1 MNYFRISE
9 HILKIYINGD
19 IMNFRTDLACEL
31 KTDLNKKTGG
41 VSAKEEKYGEIII
54 NTITVENEIG
64 ERLLGKPKGTYYTF
78 TLPEYSENSTDNIT
92 VKLICTRLRHLLPKK
107 QGTVLVVGLGNRDI
121 TPDAL
126 GPFASKNV
134 LATRHIRSEILA
146 ENDFEDLK
154 PVAVLAPG
162 VLGKTG
168 IETLE
173 IIKGAV
179 NTVKPSA
186 VIVIDAF
193 AARSAERLGKTVQ
206 LASSGICPGSGV
218 GNSRKAVTRES
229 LGVPVISIGVPT
241 VVDALT
247 LAGDAAGENA
257 NLPQSISEMF
267 VTPREIDL
275 IIERSA
281 KIISESINA
290 ALQPAYT
297 IDEIN
302 DLL

>member
-1 MNYFRISE
+1 
-9 HILKIYINGD
+9 
-19 IMNFRTDLACEL
+19 MNFRTDLACEL

-41 VSAKEEKYGEIII
+41 VSAKEEKFGEIII

-78 TLPEYSENSTDNIT
+78 TLPEFLESETENIT
-92 VKLICTRLRHLLPKK
+92 VKLICSRLKSLLPKNT
-107 QGTVLVVGLGNRDI
+107 GTVLVVGLGNRDI

-134 LATRHIRSEILA
+134 LATRHIKSELPA
-146 ENDFEDLK
+146 ESDFEDLK

-186 VIVIDAF
+186 IIVIDAF
-193 AARSAERLGKTVQ
+193 AARSADRLGKTVQ

-218 GNSRKAVTRES
+218 GNSRKAVNKES

-247 LAGDAAGENA
+247 LAHDAVGESGDF
-257 NLPQSISEMF
+257 PQNISEMF

-281 KIISESINA
+281 KIISESINS
-290 ALQPAYT
+290 ALQPAYSLE
-297 IDEIN
+297 EIK
-302 DLL
+302 DLIS

>member
-1 MNYFRISE
+1 
-9 HILKIYINGD
+9 
-19 IMNFRTDLACEL
+19 MNFRTDLACEL

-41 VSAKEEKYGEIII
+41 VSAKEEKFGEITV
-54 NTITVENEIG
+54 NTITIENEIG

-78 TLPEYSENSTDNIT
+78 TLPEYCESSTDT
-92 VKLICTRLRHLLPKK
+92 MSAKLICSRLRQLLPKK

-134 LATRHIRSEILA
+134 LATRHIKSELA
-146 ENDFEDLK
+146 QESDFDKLN
-154 PVAVLAPG
+154 PVAVLAPS

-173 IIKGAV
+173 IIRGAV
-179 NTVKPSA
+179 NTVNPYA

-218 GNSRKAVTRES
+218 GNSRKAVNRES

-241 VVDALT
+241 VVDAIT
-247 LAGDAAGENA
+247 LAGDVAGENE
-257 NLPQSISEMF
+257 NISPTYSEMF

-281 KIISESINA
+281 KIISTSINL
-290 ALQPAYT
+290 ALQPAYSAE
-297 IDEIN
+297 EIS
-302 DLL
+302 DLLA

>member
-1 MNYFRISE
+1 M
-9 HILKIYINGD
+9 KIYINGD

-41 VSAKEEKYGEIII
+41 VSAKEEKFGEIII

-78 TLPEYSENSTDNIT
+78 TLPEFLESETENIT
-92 VKLICTRLRHLLPKK
+92 VKLICSRLKSLLPKNT
-107 QGTVLVVGLGNRDI
+107 GTVLVVGLGNRDI

-134 LATRHIRSEILA
+134 LATRHIKSELPA
-146 ENDFEDLK
+146 ESDFEDLK

-186 VIVIDAF
+186 IIVIDAF
-193 AARSAERLGKTVQ
+193 AARSADRLGKTVQ

-218 GNSRKAVTRES
+218 GNSRKAVNKES

-247 LAGDAAGENA
+247 LAHDAVGESGDF
-257 NLPQSISEMF
+257 PQNISEMF

-281 KIISESINA
+281 KIISESINS
-290 ALQPAYT
+290 ALQPAYSLE
-297 IDEIN
+297 EIK
-302 DLL
+302 DLIS

>member
-1 MNYFRISE
+1 MNY
-9 HILKIYINGD
+9 
-19 IMNFRTDLACEL
+19 RTDLACEL

-41 VSAKEEKYGEIII
+41 VSAKEEKFGEIII

-78 TLPEYSENSTDNIT
+78 TLPDYSESETENTAI
-92 VKLICTRLRHLLPKK
+92 KLICSRIRKLLPKK

-134 LATRHIRSEILA
+134 LATRHIKSEILLQS
-146 ENDFEDLK
+146 DFEDLK
-154 PVAVLAPG
+154 PVAVLAPS

-218 GNSRKAVTRES
+218 GNSRKAVNKES

-241 VVDALT
+241 VVDAVT
-247 LAGDAAGENA
+247 LAAQISGENE
-257 NLPQSISEMF
+257 NKNISPSYSTMF

-281 KIISESINA
+281 KIISASINT
-290 ALQPAYT
+290 ALQPSYSMQ
-297 IDEIN
+297 EIN
-302 DLL
+302 DLLA

>member
-1 MNYFRISE
+1 
-9 HILKIYINGD
+9 
-19 IMNFRTDLACEL
+19 MNFRTDLACEL

-41 VSAKEEKYGEIII
+41 VSAKEEKCGEITV
-54 NTITVENEIG
+54 NTITIENEIG

-78 TLPEYSENSTDNIT
+78 TLPDYSDNGTDT
-92 VKLICTRLRHLLPKK
+92 LSVKLICSRLKRLLPKK

-134 LATRHIRSEILA
+134 LATRHIKSELA
-146 ENDFEDLK
+146 EESEFDKLN

-173 IIKGAV
+173 LIKGAV
-179 NTVKPSA
+179 NTVKPGA

-218 GNSRKAVTRES
+218 GNSRKAVNKES

-241 VVDALT
+241 VVDAVT
-247 LAGDAAGENA
+247 LAGDVAGENK
-257 NLPQSISEMF
+257 SISPSYSEMF

-281 KIISESINA
+281 KIISASINA
-290 ALQPAYT
+290 ALQPAYST
-297 IDEIN
+297 EEIN
-302 DLL
+302 DLLA

>member
-1 MNYFRISE
+1 
-9 HILKIYINGD
+9 
-19 IMNFRTDLACEL
+19 MNFRTDLACEL

-41 VSAKEEKYGEIII
+41 VSAKEEKFGEITV
-54 NTITVENEIG
+54 NTITIENEIG

-78 TLPEYSENSTDNIT
+78 TLPEYCESSTDT
-92 VKLICTRLRHLLPKK
+92 MSAKLICSRLRQLLPKK

-134 LATRHIRSEILA
+134 LATRHIKSELA
-146 ENDFEDLK
+146 QESDFDKLN
-154 PVAVLAPG
+154 PVAVLAPS

-179 NTVKPSA
+179 NTVNPYA

-218 GNSRKAVTRES
+218 GNSRKAVNRES

-241 VVDALT
+241 VVDAIT
-247 LAGDAAGENA
+247 LAGDVAGENE
-257 NLPQSISEMF
+257 NISPTYSEMF

-281 KIISESINA
+281 KIISTSINL
-290 ALQPAYT
+290 ALQPAYSAE
-297 IDEIN
+297 EIS
-302 DLL
+302 DLLA

>member
-1 MNYFRISE
+1 
-9 HILKIYINGD
+9 
-19 IMNFRTDLACEL
+19 MNFRTDLACEL

-41 VSAKEEKYGEIII
+41 VRAKEEKCGEIII

-78 TLPEYSENSTDNIT
+78 TLPEFSENETDNMT
-92 VKLICTRLRHLLPKK
+92 VKLICTRIRSLLPKR

-134 LATRHIRSEILA
+134 LATRHIKREILA
-146 ENDFEDLK
+146 ESGFEDLN

-193 AARSAERLGKTVQ
+193 AARSTDRLGKTVQ

-218 GNSRKAVTRES
+218 GNSRKAVNRES

-247 LAGDAAGENA
+247 LAGDAVGESEKFDGN
-257 NLPQSISEMF
+257 ISEMF

-281 KIISESINA
+281 KIISESINS
-290 ALQPAYT
+290 ALQPAYSLE
-297 IDEIN
+297 EIK
-302 DLL
+302 DLIS

>member
-1 MNYFRISE
+1 
-9 HILKIYINGD
+9 
-19 IMNFRTDLACEL
+19 MNFRTDLACEL

-41 VSAKEEKYGEIII
+41 VSAKEEKFGEIII

-78 TLPEYSENSTDNIT
+78 TLPEFSESETENIT
-92 VKLICTRLRHLLPKK
+92 VKLICSRLKSLLPKNTD
-107 QGTVLVVGLGNRDI
+107 TVLVVGLGNRDI

-134 LATRHIRSEILA
+134 LATRHIKSELPA
-146 ENDFEDLK
+146 ESDFEDLK

-193 AARSAERLGKTVQ
+193 AARSADRLGKTVQ

-218 GNSRKAVTRES
+218 GNSRKAVNKES

-247 LAGDAAGENA
+247 LAHDAVGESGDF
-257 NLPQSISEMF
+257 PQNISEMF

-281 KIISESINA
+281 KIISESINS
-290 ALQPAYT
+290 ALQPAYSLE
-297 IDEIN
+297 EIK
-302 DLL
+302 DLIS